1 MMNLQRG
8 MGFYSFPDNISMCL
22 YLAYMYLVIPEISY
36 IFFKKTHLLYNVKKW
51 KIIFSFLENS

>member
-36 IFFKKTHLLYNVKKW
+36 LKKKTTCLYNVKKM
-51 KIIFSFLENS
+51 ENNI

>member
-36 IFFKKTHLLYNVKKW
+36 FKKKNHLLYNVKKW
-51 KIIFSFLENS
+51 EIIFSFLENS

>member
-22 YLAYMYLVIPEISY
+22 YLAYMYSVIPEISY
-36 IFFKKTHLLYNVKKW
+36 FWKKNLLYNVKK
-51 KIIFSFLENS
+51 KMENNI

>member
-36 IFFKKTHLLYNVKKW
+36 FFLKKTHLLYNVKKM
-51 KIIFSFLENS
+51 ENNI